1 MRLLA
6 TLALFTTLTFSASA
20 QTANES
26 HPITSLNAVPRG
38 AQVLLSWNPDQ
49 KDIVGYRVERSK
61 NGSEFE
67 MFSEVE
73 GTNQQLEFLETDFT
87 PLAGLSYYRLTAI
100 SATGELL
107 YSNIVPVKFS
117 ANGTAASPVQTKTT
131 GKQAENSVL
140 VIVRS
145 AGGEEYY
152 AKVEVENSNDPVQCK
167 DADPV
172 LAQGTYTIIGCSSQ
186 ELYSKQIIIQ

>member
-6 TLALFTTLTFSASA
+6 TLALFSTLAFSVSA

-26 HPITSLNAVPRG
+26 HSITSLNAVPRG

-107 YSNIVPVKFS
+107 YSNVVPVKFS

-131 GKQAENSVL
+131 AKQAENSVL

-172 LAQGTYTIIGCSSQ
+172 LAQGTYTIIGCSMQ

>member
-6 TLALFTTLTFSASA
+6 MLALFTTLTFSASA